1 MPTSFADF
9 ISELDAEAHADGPDA
24 IAELHALRLRFS
36 LARQLVTRRHA
47 RQLTQ
52 KQLGRLSGVAHTAIG
67 RIERGQC
74 DPSVA
79 ILAAL
84 TGALDLDVELVER

>member
-1 MPTSFADF
+1 MPTSFADLM
-9 ISELDAEAHADGPDA
+9 SELDAEARANGPNA

-36 LARQLVTRRHA
+36 LARQLVTWRRE

-52 KQLGRLSGVAHTAIG
+52 KQLAQLSGVAHIAIG
-67 RIERGQC
+67 RIERGQA

-79 ILAAL
+79 TLAAL
-84 TGALDLDVELVER
+84 DLGVKLVER